1 MYFDMSNSPATFQS
15 YMNDIFEDP
24 ILKGWILVYMDDIL
38 VFAKA
43 IEELNKR
50 TEAVLDIMEE
60 QGLHLKPEKCQ
71 FQKRQIEFLGS
82 VISEKGVDTESGKVQ
97 AIVEW
102 LPPKDLKGLQQF
114 LGFANY
120 YRTFIEGYSH
130 IVTPLTNLTRKNVPF
145 TWDERCDDAMG
156 KLKMAFITKPILR
169 IYDWKLPTV
178 LETDAS
184 YYAMGAVLLQKQLDD
199 DKWHPIAYRSQAFN
213 GAERNYDVHDRELL
227 SFVRAVQHWEHYLL
241 GIPFEWHTDHR
252 NLTYFMEKQDLTSR
266 QHRWSQVIS
275 QYNYTPHHRE
285 GKKMYLTDPMSRQ
298 IQHKVGE
305 ADDEQN
311 KQILVIDPDRIRY
324 MSTQTV
330 LLKEEDLLD
339 RIRKC
344 DKIDDSLK
352 SAVETV
358 RKNRVIAGKHGPAD
372 WAVENGI
379 LRYKGYI

>member
-1 MYFDMSNSPATFQS
+1 M
-15 YMNDIFEDP
+15 
-24 ILKGWILVYMDDIL
+24 
-38 VFAKA
+38 
-43 IEELNKR
+43 
-50 TEAVLDIMEE
+50 
-60 QGLHLKPEKCQ
+60 
-71 FQKRQIEFLGS
+71 
-82 VISEKGVDTESGKVQ
+82 
-97 AIVEW
+97 
-102 LPPKDLKGLQQF
+102 
-114 LGFANY
+114 
-120 YRTFIEGYSH
+120 
-130 IVTPLTNLTRKNVPF
+130 
-145 TWDERCDDAMG
+145 
-156 KLKMAFITKPILR
+156 
-169 IYDWKLPTV
+169 
-178 LETDAS
+178 
-184 YYAMGAVLLQKQLDD
+184 
-199 DKWHPIAYRSQAFN
+199 FN

-227 SFVRAVQHWEHYLL
+227 AFVHAIQHWEHYLL
-241 GIPFEWHTDHR
+241 SIPFEWHTDHR

-266 QHRWSQVIS
+266 QHRWSQVMS

-358 RKNRVIAGKHGPAD
+358 RKNEVIAGKHGLAD

-379 LRYKGYI
+379 LHYKGYIYVPNDTQLRRDIVARYHDALTAGHPGENKTIELVSRNYWWPRMGQFVRDYVSTCDVCGRVKNRPMIQAPVVRSAIEVVNYYSVCL